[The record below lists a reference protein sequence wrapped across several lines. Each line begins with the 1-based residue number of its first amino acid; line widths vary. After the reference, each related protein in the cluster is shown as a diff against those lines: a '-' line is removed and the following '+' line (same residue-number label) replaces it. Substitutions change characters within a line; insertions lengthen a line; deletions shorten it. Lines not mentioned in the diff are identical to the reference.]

1 MRLLLSLLLPLLLLL
16 AGAEARLKG
25 HDGIFECYT
34 TGSCQLCT
42 HDEMQARG
50 GGLHVA
56 LTWALTSACAAL
68 PPVMQDVG
76 TACKATGHHQ
86 AIECLITGGQR
97 RVWCVWALLKDTSP
111 QGQRWRM

>member
-50 GGLHVA
+50 GG
-56 LTWALTSACAAL
+56 SML
-68 PPVMQDVG
+68 P
-76 TACKATGHHQ
+76 
-86 AIECLITGGQR
+86 
-97 RVWCVWALLKDTSP
+97 
-111 QGQRWRM
+111 